1 MSGRGSSAAKA
12 VRVIAPARL
21 HLGFLDLHGGLG
33 RRFGSLGVTLEEP
46 RTVLTVRP
54 AEERLSVS
62 GPSAERARR
71 IALRLTDGLGL
82 AGAFDIALEQAIPEH
97 AGLGSGTQLALA
109 LGTALARCAG
119 QAVDPRRIALLA
131 RRGARSGIGI
141 GAFSLGGVI
150 LDGGRAEEEDAPP
163 PILSRLDFP
172 EPWRVLL
179 VFDPKAGG
187 LHGPAEYEA
196 FRLLPQFPER
206 LAADLCRLMLM
217 QGLPALAEADL
228 PRFGDAVTEL
238 QRRVGDY
245 FSPVQGGRFSSP
257 HVAAALSWLEAAGI
271 AGFGQ
276 SSWGP
281 TGFAFAAS
289 PAEGEAL
296 MAEAERRWGGSL
308 RFRLVKGRNR
318 GAEIE
323 TVPTSSC
330 EAGLRLAPQEEEP
343 SKKPRS

>member
-1 MSGRGSSAAKA
+1 MSGREEAAKQA
-12 VRVIAPARL
+12 VRVTAHGRL
-21 HLGFLDLHGGLG
+21 HLGFLDLQGGLG
-33 RRFGSLGVTLEEP
+33 RKFGSLGVTLEEP
-46 RTVLTVRP
+46 RTALTARP
-54 AEERLSVS
+54 AELLSVT
-62 GPSAERARR
+62 GPSSERARQM
-71 IALRLTDGLGL
+71 AARLMDAMGL
-82 AGAFDIALEQAIPEH
+82 AGGCEIALEQAIPEH

-109 LGTALARCAG
+109 LGTAIAHCAG
-119 QAVDPRRIALLA
+119 RFIDPRRIALIA

-141 GAFSLGGVI
+141 GAFTLGGVI

-163 PILSRLDFP
+163 PIVSRLDFP
-172 EPWRVLL
+172 QAWRVLL
-179 VFDPKAGG
+179 IFDPKNGG
-187 LHGPAEYEA
+187 LHGSAEYEA
-196 FRLLPQFPER
+196 FRLLPKFPER

-217 QGLPALAEADL
+217 QALPALAEADL
-228 PRFGDAVTEL
+228 PRFGEAVTEL
-238 QRRVGDY
+238 QRRVGDF

-257 HVAAALSWLEAAGI
+257 HVASALAWLEAAGI

-289 PAEGEAL
+289 AAEGEAL

-323 TVPTSSC
+323 TKSQSS
-330 EAGLRLAPQEEEP
+330 
-343 SKKPRS
+343 S

>member
-1 MSGRGSSAAKA
+1 
-12 VRVIAPARL
+12 VRVAAPARL

-33 RRFGSLGVTLEEP
+33 RKFGSLGVTLEEP
-46 RTVLTVRP
+46 RTVLTVRG
-54 AEERLSVS
+54 ADKLEVS
-62 GPSAERARR
+62 GASGERARR
-71 IALRLTDGLGL
+71 IAMRLMDGMGL
-82 AGAFDIALEQAIPEH
+82 TGGFEIAIDEAIPEH

-109 LGTALARCAG
+109 LGAALARCAG
-119 QAVDPRRIALLA
+119 QAADPRRIALLA

-141 GAFSLGGVI
+141 GAFALGGVI
-150 LDGGRAEEEDAPP
+150 LDGGRAEEDDTPP
-163 PILSRLDFP
+163 PIVSRLDFP

-179 VFDPKAGG
+179 IVDPKNGG

-206 LAADLCRLMLM
+206 LAADLSRLMLM
-217 QGLPALAEADL
+217 QALPALAEADL
-228 PRFGDAVTEL
+228 PRFGEAVSEL

-257 HVAAALSWLEAAGI
+257 HVAAALAWLEAAGI

-323 TVPTSSC
+323 SLPSS
-330 EAGLRLAPQEEEP
+330 
-343 SKKPRS
+343 S

>member
-1 MSGRGSSAAKA
+1 MSGRGQAAGGT
-12 VRVIAPARL
+12 VRVAAPARL

-33 RRFGSLGVTLEEP
+33 RKFGSLGVTLEEP
-46 RTVLTVRP
+46 RTVLTVRG
-54 AEERLSVS
+54 ADKLEVS
-62 GPSAERARR
+62 GASGERARR
-71 IALRLTDGLGL
+71 IAMRLMDGMGL
-82 AGAFDIALEQAIPEH
+82 TGGFEIAIDEAIPEH

-109 LGTALARCAG
+109 LGAALARCAG
-119 QAVDPRRIALLA
+119 QAADPRRIALLA

-141 GAFSLGGVI
+141 GAFALGGVI
-150 LDGGRAEEEDAPP
+150 LDGGRAEEDDTPP
-163 PILSRLDFP
+163 PIVSRLDFP
-172 EPWRVLL
+172 EAWRVLL
-179 VFDPKAGG
+179 IVDPKNGG

-206 LAADLCRLMLM
+206 LAADLSRLMLM
-217 QGLPALAEADL
+217 QALPALAEADL
-228 PRFGDAVTEL
+228 PRFGEAVSEL

-257 HVAAALSWLEAAGI
+257 HVAAALAWLEAAGI

-323 TVPTSSC
+323 SLPSS
-330 EAGLRLAPQEEEP
+330 
-343 SKKPRS
+343 S

>member
-1 MSGRGSSAAKA
+1 
-12 VRVIAPARL
+12 
-21 HLGFLDLHGGLG
+21 
-33 RRFGSLGVTLEEP
+33 
-46 RTVLTVRP
+46 VL
-54 AEERLSVS
+54 L
-62 GPSAERARR
+62 
-71 IALRLTDGLGL
+71 I
-82 AGAFDIALEQAIPEH
+82 
-97 AGLGSGTQLALA
+97 
-109 LGTALARCAG
+109 
-119 QAVDPRRIALLA
+119 VDP
-131 RRGARSGIGI
+131 
-141 GAFSLGGVI
+141 
-150 LDGGRAEEEDAPP
+150 
-163 PILSRLDFP
+163 
-172 EPWRVLL
+172 
-179 VFDPKAGG
+179 KNGG

-206 LAADLCRLMLM
+206 LAADLSRLMLM
-217 QGLPALAEADL
+217 QALPALAEADL
-228 PRFGDAVTEL
+228 PRFGEAVSEL

-257 HVAAALSWLEAAGI
+257 HVAAALAWLEAAGI

-323 TVPTSSC
+323 SLPSS
-330 EAGLRLAPQEEEP
+330 
-343 SKKPRS
+343 S

>member
-1 MSGRGSSAAKA
+1 
-12 VRVIAPARL
+12 
-21 HLGFLDLHGGLG
+21 
-33 RRFGSLGVTLEEP
+33 
-46 RTVLTVRP
+46 
-54 AEERLSVS
+54 
-62 GPSAERARR
+62 
-71 IALRLTDGLGL
+71 
-82 AGAFDIALEQAIPEH
+82 
-97 AGLGSGTQLALA
+97 LA
-109 LGTALARCAG
+109 LGAALARCAG
-119 QAVDPRRIALLA
+119 QAADPRRIALLA

-141 GAFSLGGVI
+141 GAFALGGVI
-150 LDGGRAEEEDAPP
+150 LDGGRAEEDDTPP
-163 PILSRLDFP
+163 PIVSRLDFP

-179 VFDPKAGG
+179 IVDPRNGG

-206 LAADLCRLMLM
+206 LAADLSRLMLM
-217 QGLPALAEADL
+217 QALPALAEADL
-228 PRFGDAVTEL
+228 PRFGEAVSEL

-257 HVAAALSWLEAAGI
+257 HVAAALAWLEAAGI

-323 TVPTSSC
+323 SLPSS
-330 EAGLRLAPQEEEP
+330 
-343 SKKPRS
+343 S

>member
-1 MSGRGSSAAKA
+1 M
-12 VRVIAPARL
+12 RVAAPARL

-33 RRFGSLGVTLEEP
+33 RKFGSLGVTLEEP
-46 RTVLTVRP
+46 RTVLTVRG
-54 AEERLSVS
+54 ADKLEVS
-62 GPSAERARR
+62 GASGERARR
-71 IALRLTDGLGL
+71 IAMRLMDGMGL
-82 AGAFDIALEQAIPEH
+82 TGGFEIAIDEAIPEH

-109 LGTALARCAG
+109 LGAALARCAG
-119 QAVDPRRIALLA
+119 QAADPRRIALLA

-141 GAFSLGGVI
+141 GAFALGGVI
-150 LDGGRAEEEDAPP
+150 LDGGRAEEDDTPP
-163 PILSRLDFP
+163 PIVSRLDFP

-179 VFDPKAGG
+179 IVDPKNGG

-206 LAADLCRLMLM
+206 LAADLSRLMLM
-217 QGLPALAEADL
+217 QALPALAEADL
-228 PRFGDAVTEL
+228 PRFGEAVSEL

-257 HVAAALSWLEAAGI
+257 HVAAALAWLEAAGI

-323 TVPTSSC
+323 SLPSS
-330 EAGLRLAPQEEEP
+330 
-343 SKKPRS
+343 S

>member
-1 MSGRGSSAAKA
+1 MSGREEAEARA
-12 VRVIAPARL
+12 VRVTAHARL

-33 RRFGSLGVTLEEP
+33 RKFGSLGVSLEEP
-46 RTVLTVRP
+46 RTALTGRP
-54 AEERLSVS
+54 AERLTVS
-62 GPSAERARR
+62 GPSAERARQV
-71 IALRLTDGLGL
+71 ASRLMDGMGVS
-82 AGAFDIALEQAIPEH
+82 GGFDLSIEEAIPEH

-109 LGTALARCAG
+109 LGTAIAQCAG
-119 QAVDPRRIALLA
+119 RSVDPRRIALIA

-141 GAFSLGGVI
+141 GAFTLGGVI
-150 LDGGRAEEEDAPP
+150 LDGGRAEDEDAPP
-163 PILSRLDFP
+163 PIVSRLEFP
-172 EPWRVLL
+172 EAWRVLL
-179 VFDPKAGG
+179 IFDPRNGG
-187 LHGPAEYEA
+187 LHGSAEYDA

-217 QGLPALAEADL
+217 QALPALAEADL
-228 PRFGDAVTEL
+228 PRFGEAVTEL
-238 QRRVGDY
+238 QRRVGDF

-257 HVAAALSWLEAAGI
+257 HVAAALAWLEAAGI

-308 RFRLVKGRNR
+308 RFKLVKGRNR

-323 TVPTSSC
+323 KPPSS
-330 EAGLRLAPQEEEP
+330 
-343 SKKPRS
+343 S

>member
-1 MSGRGSSAAKA
+1 M
-12 VRVIAPARL
+12 RVAAPARL

-33 RRFGSLGVTLEEP
+33 RKFGSLGVTLEEP
-46 RTVLTVRP
+46 RTVLTVRG
-54 AEERLSVS
+54 ADKLEVS
-62 GPSAERARR
+62 GASGERARR
-71 IALRLTDGLGL
+71 IAMRLMDGMGL
-82 AGAFDIALEQAIPEH
+82 TGGFEIAIDEAIPEH

-109 LGTALARCAG
+109 LGAALARCAG
-119 QAVDPRRIALLA
+119 QAADPRRIALLA

-141 GAFSLGGVI
+141 GAFALGGVI
-150 LDGGRAEEEDAPP
+150 LDGGRAEEDDTPP
-163 PILSRLDFP
+163 PIVSRLDFP

-179 VFDPKAGG
+179 IVDPKNGG

-206 LAADLCRLMLM
+206 LAADLSRLMLM
-217 QGLPALAEADL
+217 QALPALAEADL
-228 PRFGDAVTEL
+228 PRFGEAVSEL

-323 TVPTSSC
+323 SLPSS
-330 EAGLRLAPQEEEP
+330 
-343 SKKPRS
+343 S

>member
-1 MSGRGSSAAKA
+1 MSGRREETAGA
-12 VRVIAPARL
+12 VRVVAPARL

-33 RRFGSLGVTLEEP
+33 RKFGSLGVTLDEP
-46 RTVLTVRP
+46 RTALTVRR
-54 AEERLSVS
+54 AETLSVG
-62 GPSAERARR
+62 GPSAERARQ
-71 IALRLTDGLGL
+71 IALRLMDRMGLSG
-82 AGAFDIALEQAIPEH
+82 GFGIAIDEAIPEH

-109 LGTALARCAG
+109 LGTALAQCSG
-119 QAVDPRRIALLA
+119 QAMDPRRIATLA

-141 GAFSLGGVI
+141 GAFALGGVI

-163 PILSRLDFP
+163 PIVSRLDVP
-172 EPWRVLL
+172 EAWRVLL
-179 VFDPKAGG
+179 IFDPKAGG
-187 LHGPAEYEA
+187 LHGSAEYEA

-206 LAADLCRLMLM
+206 LAAELCRLMLM
-217 QGLPALAEADL
+217 QALPALAEADL
-228 PRFGDAVTEL
+228 PRFGEAVTEL

-245 FSPVQGGRFSSP
+245 FSPAQGGRFSSP
-257 HVAAALSWLEAAGI
+257 HVAAALAWLEAAGI

-289 PAEGEAL
+289 QAEGEAL

-308 RFRLVKGRNR
+308 RFRLVQGRNR

-323 TVPTSSC
+323 NLPSS
-330 EAGLRLAPQEEEP
+330 
-343 SKKPRS
+343 S

>member
-1 MSGRGSSAAKA
+1 MSGRGQAAGGT
-12 VRVIAPARL
+12 VRVAAPARL

-33 RRFGSLGVTLEEP
+33 RKFGSLGVTLEEP
-46 RTVLTVRP
+46 RTVLKVRG
-54 AEERLSVS
+54 ADKLEVS
-62 GPSAERARR
+62 GASGERARR
-71 IALRLTDGLGL
+71 IAMRLMDGMGL
-82 AGAFDIALEQAIPEH
+82 TGGFEIAIDEAIPEH

-109 LGTALARCAG
+109 LGAALARCAG
-119 QAVDPRRIALLA
+119 QAADPRRIALLA

-141 GAFSLGGVI
+141 GAFALGGVI
-150 LDGGRAEEEDAPP
+150 LDGGRAEEDDTPP
-163 PILSRLDFP
+163 PIVSRLDFP

-179 VFDPKAGG
+179 IVDPKNGG

-206 LAADLCRLMLM
+206 LAADLSRLMLM
-217 QGLPALAEADL
+217 QALPALAEADL
-228 PRFGDAVTEL
+228 PRFGEAVSEL

-257 HVAAALSWLEAAGI
+257 HVAAALAWLEAAGI

-323 TVPTSSC
+323 SLPSS
-330 EAGLRLAPQEEEP
+330 
-343 SKKPRS
+343 S

>member
-1 MSGRGSSAAKA
+1 
-12 VRVIAPARL
+12 VRVVAPARL
-21 HLGFLDLHGGLG
+21 HLGFIDLHGGLG
-33 RRFGSLGVTLEEP
+33 RKFGSLGVTLEEP
-46 RTVLTVRP
+46 RTALTVRR
-54 AEERLSVS
+54 AERLEVS

-71 IALRLTDGLGL
+71 VALRLMDGMRLSG
-82 AGAFDIALEQAIPEH
+82 GFEIEVGEAIPEH

-109 LGTALARCAG
+109 LGTALGRCCG
-119 QAVDPRRIALLA
+119 GAVDARRIATLA

-141 GAFSLGGVI
+141 GAFTLGGVI

-163 PILSRLDFP
+163 PIVSRLDFP
-172 EPWRVLL
+172 DAWRVLL
-179 VFDPKAGG
+179 ILDPRSGG
-187 LHGPAEYEA
+187 LHGSAEYEA

-206 LAADLCRLMLM
+206 LAADLSRLMLM
-217 QGLPALAEADL
+217 QALPALAEADL
-228 PRFGDAVTEL
+228 TRFGEAVTEL

-257 HVAAALSWLEAAGI
+257 HVAAALAWLEAAGI

-323 TVPTSSC
+323 PFGAS
-330 EAGLRLAPQEEEP
+330 EQDE
-343 SKKPRS
+343 

>member
-1 MSGRGSSAAKA
+1 MSGREEEAART
-12 VRVIAPARL
+12 VRVTAHARL

-33 RRFGSLGVTLEEP
+33 RKFGSLGVSLEEP
-46 RTVLTVRP
+46 RTVLTARGAERMTVR
-54 AEERLSVS
+54 
-62 GPSAERARR
+62 GPSADRARQVAAR
-71 IALRLTDGLGL
+71 LMDGMGVSGGFEVAIAET
-82 AGAFDIALEQAIPEH
+82 IPEH

-109 LGTALARCAG
+109 MGTAIAQCIGRS
-119 QAVDPRRIALLA
+119 VDPRRIALLA
-131 RRGARSGIGI
+131 RRGARSGVGI
-141 GAFSLGGVI
+141 GAFTLGGVI
-150 LDGGRAEEEDAPP
+150 LDGGRAEDEDAPP
-163 PILSRLDFP
+163 PIVSRLEFP
-172 EPWRVLL
+172 EAWRVLL
-179 VFDPKAGG
+179 IFDPKNGG
-187 LHGPAEYEA
+187 LHGSAEYEA
-196 FRLLPQFPER
+196 FHLLPQFPER

-217 QGLPALAEADL
+217 QALPALAEADL
-228 PRFGDAVTEL
+228 PRFGEAVTEL
-238 QRRVGDY
+238 QRRVGDF

-257 HVAAALSWLEAAGI
+257 HVAAALAWLEAAGI

-323 TVPTSSC
+323 QPPSS
-330 EAGLRLAPQEEEP
+330 P
-343 SKKPRS
+343 

>member
-1 MSGRGSSAAKA
+1 MSGRGQAAGGT
-12 VRVIAPARL
+12 VRVAAPARL

-33 RRFGSLGVTLEEP
+33 RKFGSLGVTLEEP
-46 RTVLTVRP
+46 RTVLTVRG
-54 AEERLSVS
+54 ADKLEVS
-62 GPSAERARR
+62 GASGERARR
-71 IALRLTDGLGL
+71 IAMRLMDGMGL
-82 AGAFDIALEQAIPEH
+82 TGGFEIAIDEAIPEH

-109 LGTALARCAG
+109 LGAALARCAG
-119 QAVDPRRIALLA
+119 QAADPRRIALLA

-141 GAFSLGGVI
+141 GAFALGGVI
-150 LDGGRAEEEDAPP
+150 LDGGRAEEDDTPP
-163 PILSRLDFP
+163 PIVSRLDFP

-179 VFDPKAGG
+179 IVDPKNGG

-206 LAADLCRLMLM
+206 LAADLSRLMLM
-217 QGLPALAEADL
+217 QALPALAEADL
-228 PRFGDAVTEL
+228 PRFGEAVSEL

-257 HVAAALSWLEAAGI
+257 HVAAALAWLEAAGI

-323 TVPTSSC
+323 SLPSS
-330 EAGLRLAPQEEEP
+330 
-343 SKKPRS
+343 S